1 MPGLVILNMSMVL
14 MMSPVAYSPERINF
28 ISEERG
34 FEQIKMKRVLKK
46 QTIHGK
52 EQEWKNGG
60 YVQQR
65 SSSCGRLKSF
75 HVHNHVQ
82 EQRAPKTLYSEQ
94 TNREAKQA
102 NC

>member
-1 MPGLVILNMSMVL
+1 MNLNFFVTASKL
-14 MMSPVAYSPERINF
+14 LKSS
-28 ISEERG
+28 
-34 FEQIKMKRVLKK
+34 QIKDARTRHSQHVHGSDDESCGLFS
-46 QTIHGK
+46 IHGK

-82 EQRAPKTLYSEQ
+82 EQREPKTLYSEQ